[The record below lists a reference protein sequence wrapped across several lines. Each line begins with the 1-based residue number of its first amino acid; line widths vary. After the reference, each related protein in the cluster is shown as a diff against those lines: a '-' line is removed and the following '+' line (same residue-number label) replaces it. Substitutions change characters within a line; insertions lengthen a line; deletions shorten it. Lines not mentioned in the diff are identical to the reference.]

1 ALREMLPRH
10 VVAVLPP
17 LSGSGRSRIRGPGLT
32 TDRHAL
38 RHRVRHAHSV
48 ALAASAVTAL
58 PPLGAVLG
66 HLPSGGLRLGLCRL
80 DNYALLLGLRSVDRN
95 GDGNL
100 LIELRITEQRDE

>member
-1 ALREMLPRH
+1 H

-17 LSGSGRSRIRGPGLT
+17 LSGSGRSRIRGPGGGCLT

-66 HLPSGGLRLGLCRL
+66 HLPSGVLRLGLCRL

-100 LIELRITEQRDE
+100 LIELR